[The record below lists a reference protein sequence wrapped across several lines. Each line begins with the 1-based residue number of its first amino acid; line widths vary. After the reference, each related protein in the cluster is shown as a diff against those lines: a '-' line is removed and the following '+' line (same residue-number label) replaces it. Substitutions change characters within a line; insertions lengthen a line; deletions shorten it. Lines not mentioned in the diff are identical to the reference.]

1 MAKRPRKAPAAPPA
15 EPRERL
21 FEAALKLAALQGWAD
36 TSMADI
42 AEEAGV
48 GLAEARRLFPSKLHL
63 LAGWIAHV
71 DEQVLAPGIDDL
83 ADEPV
88 RDRLFDLLM
97 RRFDALKPHR
107 KGLAAIARELARDPL
122 SAGCLAAGPVRRSL
136 EWTLAAA
143 RAEGSGPFAPLLVK
157 GLGMVYLAGLRAFL
171 RDESEDLSATMA
183 ALDKALNRAEAAV
196 RWLPVGAPRRSDG
209 AGAGAAEG
217 PAA

>member
-1 MAKRPRKAPAAPPA
+1 MAKRPRKAAAAAPA
-15 EPRERL
+15 EPRQRL
-21 FEAALKLAALQGWAD
+21 FAAALKLAALQGWAE
-36 TSMADI
+36 TTMADV

-48 GLAEARRLFPSKLHL
+48 GLAEARRLFPDKLHL

-71 DEQVLAPGIDDL
+71 DEQMLAGGADDIG
-83 ADEPV
+83 DEPV

-107 KGLAAIARELARDPL
+107 KGLAAIVRHLARDPL

-157 GLGMVYLAGLRAFL
+157 GLGVVYLAGLRAFL
-171 RDESEDLSATMA
+171 KDDSEDLSATMA

-196 RWLPVGAPRRSDG
+196 RWLPMGGARRSG
-209 AGAGAAEG
+209 EAAAE
-217 PAA
+217 AEA